1 MGRKKIYDDRTKY
14 INDWIADNYDRIN
27 LKMNK
32 GLKPDIRG
40 FARFERIST
49 NEFILRAILKYM
61 DEIYKNAD
69 ENGQAKIDELI
80 NDCKEEYRKREEK
93 HKERLLREKHS
104 IGKKED

>member
-40 FARFERIST
+40 FSRYERIST

-80 NDCKEEYRKREEK
+80 NDCKEEYWKREEEK

-104 IGKKED
+104 

>member
-49 NEFILRAILKYM
+49 NEFILARIMFQFLSFPIQRTLISLALIFLPSQVGFHRIPVEYLK
-61 DEIYKNAD
+61 IPIF
-69 ENGQAKIDELI
+69 G
-80 NDCKEEYRKREEK
+80 KR
-93 HKERLLREKHS
+93 
-104 IGKKED
+104 